1 VRAIEVQVRPLG
13 GDHFPVTLDAR
24 KPAVGEAKVEIA
36 RIQGTRKALQE
47 LYRAAVRS
55 DGKAVGVRENDAG
68 PEILNDSAV
77 ALWNGDVVAMA
88 VKEGRSRAVTLR
100 IKHNIEVKGGGR
112 LERGAQRNLLLLFQ
126 QRSYY
131 KVTNASGWRQPWCSR
146 QIHTYFLELCVQ
158 KGRRLKT
165 FVLCG
170 IAALSDGQFGVMEEY
185 VPKGDAQGVL
195 TQPAAVLLLRLLATS

>member
-47 LYRAAVRS
+47 LYRVAVRS

-100 IKHNIEVKGGGR
+100 IKHNIEVKGGG
-112 LERGAQRNLLLLFQ
+112 
-126 QRSYY
+126 
-131 KVTNASGWRQPWCSR
+131 
-146 QIHTYFLELCVQ
+146 
-158 KGRRLKT
+158 
-165 FVLCG
+165 
-170 IAALSDGQFGVMEEY
+170 D
-185 VPKGDAQGVL
+185 
-195 TQPAAVLLLRLLATS
+195 